1 MARSRALQPRRLL
14 YQSALP
20 YRDQMDR
27 EGRRMAQPLLRTE
40 RNFPRSYS
48 IQVSYFLSIP
58 FVLLTTDPRSRSTDL
73 TIYPSLIDK
82 SSTLSH
88 PSSRFTAVDLTGRK
102 PMVSLPQSSR
112 RLTLNSRTLCRFDN
126 GSIPKVFSST
136 VTFEGIFWESTSL
149 ERKSRRRRRGGKRGV
164 ANGKLGRTSSRGK

>member
-27 EGRRMAQPLLRTE
+27 EGRRLAQSLLRTK

-48 IQVSYFLSIP
+48 IQVSYFLSILP
-58 FVLLTTDPRSRSTDL
+58 SFFCTDHSPQFLTDPT
-73 TIYPSLIDK
+73 TYPSLIDK

-136 VTFEGIFWESTSL
+136 VTFEGIFWESMSL
-149 ERKSRRRRRGGKRGV
+149 EKK
-164 ANGKLGRTSSRGK
+164 